1 MNEPP
6 NGCTLA
12 AVNEREILRA
22 RNYLNPAIP
31 AKILALH
38 YVGVPIGHS
47 ALIFRA
53 DEGWYAYDD
62 AYGTRQ
68 LPFPGSLMP
77 PPLIV
82 AQARI
87 PAHPSTRRTG
97 TDLLSRPS
105 W

>member
-1 MNEPP
+1 MLQEPV

-22 RNYLNPAIP
+22 RGYLDPAIP

-68 LPFPGSLMP
+68 LPFPGSTMP
-77 PPLIV
+77 PPPLVV
-82 AQARI
+82 ARAAFPGATI
-87 PAHPSTRRTG
+87 DEAH
-97 TDLLSRPS
+97 
-105 W
+105 WY

>member
-1 MNEPP
+1 MMQEPV

-22 RNYLNPAIP
+22 RNYLDPTIP

-38 YVGVPIGHS
+38 YVGVPVGHS

-62 AYGTRQ
+62 TYGTRQ
-68 LPFPGSLMP
+68 LPFPGSTIPP
-77 PPLIV
+77 PPLLV
-82 AQARI
+82 ARAAFPGATI
-87 PAHPSTRRTG
+87 DEAH
-97 TDLLSRPS
+97 
-105 W
+105 WY

>member
-1 MNEPP
+1 MMQEPI

-22 RNYLNPAIP
+22 RNYLNTAIP

-38 YVGVPIGHS
+38 YVGAPIGHS

-68 LPFPGSLMP
+68 LSFPGSTMP
-77 PPLIV
+77 PPLVI
-82 AQARI
+82 ARAAFPGAAI
-87 PAHPSTRRTG
+87 DEAH
-97 TDLLSRPS
+97 
-105 W
+105 WY